1 MVNRVFDAS
10 QIHAYPEDVQYAIE
24 FENTLHRLESQL
36 HNTDDATTIAKEMLV
51 TAAEF
56 YDGDWCGILEIDLT
70 LGAWTPLWWFNRKT
84 GGMTP
89 TRFLE
94 LEDAEPLQRWIM
106 CMRQGLPIIVEDTES
121 VRNTYP
127 GEYDVYQRLDAQSI
141 IAVPFWKNPTGFL
154 LVRNPKK
161 YQKHSSLLQMLAYVA
176 VATINEKK
184 LTDRTKQAFS
194 PANIQRDTDVIINL
208 FGELE
213 IYTSQGVLTERDLNS
228 SKLSSLLV
236 YLLLQKGRSV
246 PPRVIADV
254 LWPDEESENPGGKI
268 KTLAYRLQGAF
279 SIISDHRLIV
289 SGTHG
294 YQLNP
299 ELNVMTD
306 YEQFDHYRSDAQNT
320 PSSTNSSSAKIE
332 LLKKAVALYR
342 GSLFAS
348 SASEHWLMP
357 TEVQYRLKY
366 NGVINELLK
375 ELMADRHYSGIQE
388 YASKALQIDPRNTDA
403 YYWLIAALHQLG
415 SPEIAKSELR
425 MAQRL
430 LDESDYEDLL
440 SRLKN
445 FTAKKNGLIHFG
457 M

>member
-1 MVNRVFDAS
+1 MLNRVFNDS
-10 QIHAYPEDVQYAIE
+10 QTHAYPEDVQYAIE
-24 FENTLHRLESQL
+24 FEYTLHRLESQL

-56 YDGDWCGILEIDLT
+56 YDGDWCGILEVDLT
-70 LGAWTPLWWFNRKT
+70 MGAWTPLWWYNRKT

-94 LEDAEPLQRWIM
+94 LEDAESLQRWLM

-121 VRNTYP
+121 LRDTYSS
-127 GEYDVYQRLDAQSI
+127 EYDVYQRLDAHSI

-161 YQKHSSLLQMLAYVA
+161 YQRYSSLLQMLAYVA

-194 PANIQRDTDVIINL
+194 PERIRHDTDVMINL

-213 IYTSQGVLTERDLNS
+213 IYTSKGVLTERDLNS
-228 SKLSSLLV
+228 PKLSSLLV

-246 PPRVIADV
+246 PPRMIADV
-254 LWPDEESENPGGKI
+254 LWPDEESENPGGKV

-299 ELNVMTD
+299 ELNIITD
-306 YEQFDHYRSDAQNT
+306 YEQFDRLRTDAQNM
-320 PSSTNSSSAKIE
+320 PSSTNSSAAKIE
-332 LLKKAVALYR
+332 ILKKTIDLYR
-342 GSLFAS
+342 GSVYAS
-348 SASEHWLMP
+348 AASEHWLMP
-357 TEVQYRLKY
+357 VEVQYHLKY

-375 ELMADRHYSGIQE
+375 ELMENQHYSGIQE
-388 YASKALQIDPRNTDA
+388 YASKALKIDPRNSDA
-403 YYWLIAALHQLG
+403 YYWLIEALCQLG

-425 MAQRL
+425 LAERML
-430 LDESDYEDLL
+430 NDEDYNALVL
-440 SRLKN
+440 RLKEHDKRKVSVN
-445 FTAKKNGLIHFG
+445 SNRV
-457 M
+457 